1 MSEKI
6 MDVGEIAK
14 YLGFST
20 KKIYRLAEEGKIP
33 ASRVGRQYRFVKTLI
48 DDWLQEMSLSSL
60 NGREPHNENA
70 ARKKR

>member
-6 MDVGEIAK
+6 MSVGEIAK

-33 ASRVGRQYRFVKTLI
+33 ASRVGRQYRFVKSLI
-48 DDWLQEMSLSSL
+48 DDWLQEMALASLS
-60 NGREPHNENA
+60 NGASSTARES
-70 ARKKR
+70 RK